1 MRMLIRKIEVG
12 DSLDLFRLRNLSQ
25 DVPFYKNANE
35 VSFEDHEIWINQRV
49 SCLDLYTWVA
59 EDCNRLIGVCY
70 LNRIVDGLSEIS
82 IRVFPAWR
90 GTECAQRL
98 LHRAIKGAGSAK
110 VHTVIA
116 MVHQENFRSL
126 SFFSKNGFREKEVQ
140 EEFVV
145 LALTLD

>member
-1 MRMLIRKIEVG
+1 MLIRKLEVA
-12 DSLDLFRLRNLSQ
+12 DSLDLFRLRNLGQ
-25 DVPFYKNANE
+25 DVPFYRNANE

-49 SCLDLYTWVA
+49 SRLDLYTWIA
-59 EDCNRLIGVCY
+59 EDCDQLIGLCY
-70 LNRIVDGLSEIS
+70 FNEIVDGLSEIS

-98 LHRAIKGAGSAK
+98 LHKAIAIAGSAK
-110 VHTVIA
+110 VHTIIA
-116 MVHQENFRSL
+116 MVHQENSRSL
-126 SFFSKNGFREKEVQ
+126 SFFSKNGFREREVQ